1 MPRFQ
6 TLADWLGWQE
16 DLHPKK
22 IDLGLERVAMV
33 AGRLGIL
40 QLEQTVI
47 TVAGT
52 NGKGSSVAL
61 LESILSAGGYRVGTY
76 TSPHLFRYNER
87 IRMNGHEVDDGALCD
102 AFAAVDE
109 ARGTSSLSY
118 FEFGTL
124 AALQLFSQ
132 APLDIVVLEV
142 GLGGR
147 LDAVNIIDASVALVT
162 SIDIDHC
169 AWLGTDR
176 ESIGAE
182 KAGVFRSNRPAIC
195 SDPAPPASVEKH
207 ALQIGAD
214 WYCLGQ
220 AYDYEEAAGGWIW
233 RGAGRTL
240 EALPYPSLPG
250 KHQLNNAAG
259 VLMVLELLAGQHP
272 VTRAAIEQG
281 LQSVS
286 LPGRCQV
293 VAGLVEQ
300 IFDVAHNTD
309 SASRLLQVLEDR
321 PCSGSTRLVLGMLD
335 DKQAG
340 EFASCLAPAVDHWYL
355 AGLDSERG
363 LSARALLEQV
373 ENAGIRGEKRNFQDV
388 HSAWR
393 QAHRDSAAGD
403 RIVVCGSF
411 LTVAEALSS
420 PV

>member
-6 TLADWLGWQE
+6 TLAGWLNWQE
-16 DLHPKK
+16 GLHPKK
-22 IDLGLERVAMV
+22 IDLGLERVADV
-33 AGRLGIL
+33 ASRLGTL

-52 NGKGSSVAL
+52 NGKGSSVAF
-61 LESILSAGGYRVGTY
+61 LESILSAAGYRVGTY

-87 IRMNGHEVDDGALCD
+87 IRINSHEVDDAALCE

-109 ARGTSSLSY
+109 ARGTSTLSY

-147 LDAVNIIDASVALVT
+147 LDAVNIIDATVALVT
-162 SIDIDHC
+162 SVGIDHC

-176 ESIGAE
+176 ESIGRE
-182 KAGVFRSNRPAIC
+182 KAGIFRATRPAIC

-207 ALQIGAD
+207 AQKIGAD

-220 AYDYEEAAGGWIW
+220 AYDYTEEPGGWTW
-233 RGAGRTL
+233 RGAGRAL
-240 EALPYPSLPG
+240 EALPCPSLPG

-259 VLMVLELLAGQHP
+259 VLMALELLSGQHP

-293 VAGLVEQ
+293 VAGAVEQ
-300 IFDVAHNTD
+300 IF
-309 SASRLLQVLEDR
+309 
-321 PCSGSTRLVLGMLD
+321 
-335 DKQAG
+335 
-340 EFASCLAPAVDHWYL
+340 
-355 AGLDSERG
+355 
-363 LSARALLEQV
+363 
-373 ENAGIRGEKRNFQDV
+373 
-388 HSAWR
+388 
-393 QAHRDSAAGD
+393 
-403 RIVVCGSF
+403 
-411 LTVAEALSS
+411 
-420 PV
+420 